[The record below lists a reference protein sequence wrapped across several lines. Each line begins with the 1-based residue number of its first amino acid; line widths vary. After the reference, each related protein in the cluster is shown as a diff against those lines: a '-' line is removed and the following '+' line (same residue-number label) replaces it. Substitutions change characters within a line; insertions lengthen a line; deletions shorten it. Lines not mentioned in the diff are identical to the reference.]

1 MYTSLD
7 APLVAFIA
15 TEESIWHVEHNTES
29 SGFESWDQRD
39 EKTLDISGATA
50 LDVDIIENKIYWI
63 NLNDKVHT

>member
-1 MYTSLD
+1 MYTPLD

-15 TEESIWHVEHNTES
+15 TEESIWHVEHYTDS
-29 SGFESWDQRD
+29 SGFESWDRRD

-63 NLNDKVHT
+63 NSNDKVHT